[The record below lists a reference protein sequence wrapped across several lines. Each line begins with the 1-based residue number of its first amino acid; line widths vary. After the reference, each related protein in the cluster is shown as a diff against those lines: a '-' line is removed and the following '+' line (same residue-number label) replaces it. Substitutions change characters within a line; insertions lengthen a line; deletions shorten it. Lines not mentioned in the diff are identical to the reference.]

1 MKGKPTASGEQV
13 IINHVFKYFKA
24 NNSSDRDH
32 SPFKRTAE
40 ATGSFLSTVRRIV
53 QQKDGPK
60 TPGKK
65 RPNRKEEFSK
75 LDEFDQGV
83 IRRIVHEYY
92 ARNETFSSKKLQKQ
106 LKKEIAFP
114 YSISTL
120 GFVLKKL
127 GFRFKRRQRESI
139 IHERSD
145 LIAWRESFLRR
156 IKEIREKE
164 PERQIVYTDETWLN
178 SGHRVKKE
186 WIDLKALENPRRS
199 IHDYVTVVCTKD
211 PVGRGKRLIIVDC
224 FTEDRPVPGGL
235 WTFSTQT
242 MSKKV
247 KKYDFTPVESA
258 VADEK
263 AREMQKIQKQNDH
276 MEEILQASTSTKN
289 KRKEKSSH
297 QVFVNKS
304 EKKL

>member
-13 IINHVFKYFKA
+13 IINNVFKYFKA
-24 NNSSDRDH
+24 NNPPDRDH
-32 SPFKRTAE
+32 SLFKRTAE
-40 ATGSFLSTVRRIV
+40 ATESSLSTVRRIV
-53 QQKDGPK
+53 QQKYGPK

-65 RPNRKEEFSK
+65 RSNRKEEFSK

-83 IRRIVHEYY
+83 IRRIVHGCC
-92 ARNETFSSKKLQKQ
+92 AKNKTFSSKKLQKQ
-106 LKKEIAFP
+106 LKEEIAFP

-120 GFVLKKL
+120 GFVLSKL
-127 GFRFKRRQRESI
+127 GFHFKRRQRESI

-145 LIAWRESFLRR
+145 LIAWRESFLKR

-178 SGHRVKKE
+178 SGHRAKKE
-186 WIDLKALENPRRS
+186 WIDLENPRRS
-199 IHDYVTVVCTKD
+199 IHDYGTVGCTKD

-224 FTEDRPVPGGL
+224 ITEDGPVPGAL

-242 MSKKV
+242 TSKKV
-247 KKYDFTPVESA
+247 KKYDFPPVESA

-263 AREMQKIQKQNDH
+263 AREMQKGFN
-276 MEEILQASTSTKN
+276 LN
-289 KRKEKSSH
+289 
-297 QVFVNKS
+297 
-304 EKKL
+304 